1 MEKDT
6 TTRIKRRFSQETR
19 VFMKQEKSAK
29 YAQVIA
35 FCDEHNTTPKVTG
48 SRGAKVDEIE
58 RVMAQ
63 FIVNVQSAVNRSAE
77 GELLSEKEFIN
88 KIRSYSKYRKPRVN
102 KLNEI
107 LSYVD
112 KHKQLPTMKGETNER
127 SMALFVNTNI
137 KLMNEGKLKPDAVAL
152 IKQITTFKKPT
163 LKTKEIKLQNVL
175 EYCKEHKHTPKQ
187 HETEESVKRMGEF
200 LCSVRS
206 IYAHKRTTLSAESI
220 KLLEEIN
227 TYSRIRKDVMPDL
240 ISYVETNKKMPTINS
255 GEFSIR
261 KLAILVMKLKKKQ
274 KLNTITETERET
286 LNKLITQCK
295 KPKKVKKHKKH
306 KIKRITTEIVESV

>member
-1 MEKDT
+1 MKEDT
-6 TTRIKRRFSQETR
+6 TTHIKRRFSQATR

-35 FCDEHNTTPKVTG
+35 FCDEHKTTPKVTG
-48 SRGAKVDEIE
+48 SRGSKVDETE

-112 KHKQLPTMKGETNER
+112 KHKQLPTMKGEKHER
-127 SMALFVNTNI
+127 SMALFINTNI
-137 KLMNEGKLKPDAVAL
+137 KLMNEGKLNPDALAL
-152 IKQITTFKKPT
+152 VKQITKFKKPVT
-163 LKTKEIKLQNVL
+163 NTKEVKLQKVL
-175 EYCKEHKHTPKQ
+175 GYCKEHKHTPKQ
-187 HETEESVKRMGEF
+187 HGTEESVKRMGEF

-227 TYSRIRKDVMPDL
+227 TYSRARKDVMPDL
-240 ISYVETNKKMPTINS
+240 ISYVETNKKMPTVYS
-255 GEFSIR
+255 DEFSVR
-261 KLAILVMKLKKKQ
+261 KLAILVIKLKKKQ

-295 KPKKVKKHKKH
+295 KVKKVKKHKKH
-306 KIKRITTEIVESV
+306 KVKRITAEIIDSV